1 MKNLFLVS
9 TILFLCMN
17 NNASSSDKWGE
28 GELQLD
34 RATAEYF
41 AKYIQGDNT
50 NKKPADFYVAVDG
63 TNSMYWF
70 CPVLG
75 QCAPGSYRE
84 DIKACEARTGKKCRK
99 FAVRRTIKWKNGINP
114 AKGKAS
120 TFKSNMSTEDV
131 LAKLT
136 ELGFYNNSSPSKKK
150 PKDFITKKSNEGKS
164 ETIVDQINELNDLY
178 KNKIISK
185 EEFDKAKSIILGN
198 W

>member
-99 FAVRRTIKWKNGINP
+99 FAVRRTIKWQNGINP

-120 TFKSNMSTEDV
+120 TINSRWSDEEIF
-131 LAKLT
+131 AKLT
-136 ELGFYNNSSPSKKK
+136 ELGFYNNNFSKK
-150 PKDFITKKSNEGKS
+150 DEKKEQSNEIS
-164 ETIVDQINELNDLY
+164 NQIEKLNDLY
-178 KNKIISK
+178 KSGVLTK
-185 EEFDKAKSIILGN
+185 EEFEKAKKKILN
-198 W
+198 